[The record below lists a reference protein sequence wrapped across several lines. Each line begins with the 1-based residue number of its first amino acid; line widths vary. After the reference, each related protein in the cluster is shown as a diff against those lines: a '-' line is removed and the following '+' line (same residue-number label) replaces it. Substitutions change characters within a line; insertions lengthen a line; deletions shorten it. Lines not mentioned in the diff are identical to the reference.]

1 MAQVSLPMRIALAA
15 TLVIAV
21 GWFMFMRPKNDAVE
35 EPTPAAQT
43 AQPAAGSGVIGA
55 AGKAQAA
62 VGTANAATRA
72 REEAAKAVDPD
83 NSAAVTPSA
92 PADATQPGQP
102 ASSENGAA
110 AGDPSA
116 PILAS
121 LSKGRVA
128 VVLFWEP
135 DGSDD
140 RAVRRAV
147 RRLSRRGG
155 RVTTHVAPI
164 ADVAK
169 YEAITSGVQVLTA
182 PTVLVIS
189 PTFQARALTGYTD
202 IREIDQ
208 AVGDILDVSGIS
220 AQPADL
226 LKGVSR
232 DVKVACK
239 GKGKGCTD
247 FLMQANKS
255 CADAAAGSFQRGLEA
270 GVAGGASGASPQ
282 TVLTTVLDREVKTNQ
297 TLITT
302 VAAMT
307 PAPALKASHEKA
319 LALMRRNQLT
329 AQRVVKELK
338 ASPSLSAEQIT
349 AMGHRVSTWRVVR
362 SRTRT
367 LERLGY
373 GACA

>member
-1 MAQVSLPMRIALAA
+1 MRVALAA
-15 TLVIAV
+15 TLVVAV
-21 GWFMFMRPKNDAVE
+21 GWFMFMRPKSDAVE
-35 EPTPAAQT
+35 EPTPAAET
-43 AQPAAGSGVIGA
+43 AKPAAGSGIVGA
-55 AGKAQAA
+55 PGKAQSA
-62 VGTANAATRA
+62 VSNANAATQA
-72 REEAAKAVDPD
+72 REDAAKAVEPD
-83 NSAAVTPSA
+83 NSAAVTPSTPDA
-92 PADATQPGQP
+92 ATQQGQQ
-102 ASSENGAA
+102 ASPESKAA
-110 AGDPSA
+110 PGDPSA

-135 DGSDD
+135 EGSDD

-147 RRLSRRGG
+147 RRLSRRDG

-164 ADVAK
+164 VDVAK

-208 AVGDILDVSGIS
+208 AVGDILDASGIPGR
-220 AQPADL
+220 PADL

-239 GKGKGCTD
+239 GKGKGCGE
-247 FLMQANKS
+247 FLLQANKS
-255 CADAAAGSFQRGLEA
+255 CADTAAGSFQRGLDA
-270 GVAGGASGASPQ
+270 GVAGGASGANPQ
-282 TVLTTVLDREVKTNQ
+282 AVLTTVLDREVKTGQ
-297 TLITT
+297 TLITSI
-302 VAAMT
+302 AAMA
-307 PAPALKASHEKA
+307 PAPALKASHAKA

-349 AMGHRVSTWRVVR
+349 AMGQRVSTWRVVR
-362 SRTRT
+362 SRTRS